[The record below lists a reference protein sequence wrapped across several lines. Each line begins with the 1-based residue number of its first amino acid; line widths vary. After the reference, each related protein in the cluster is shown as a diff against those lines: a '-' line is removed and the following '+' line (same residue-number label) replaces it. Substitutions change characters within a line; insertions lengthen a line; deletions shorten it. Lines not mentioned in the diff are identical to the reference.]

1 MFPWNVCLSDALLIR
16 SGGKLRRG
24 ARRRVYM
31 AGKDGTTRQSPGVDQ
46 LEQPT
51 HEYMTR
57 RKLYVVR
64 NENNHDDSARPAEHT
79 KRRGMLD
86 RTQQA
91 QLGNLLRAIFSDV
104 AEEPVPDRFVK
115 LLEA

>member
-1 MFPWNVCLSDALLIR
+1 
-16 SGGKLRRG
+16 
-24 ARRRVYM
+24 M
-31 AGKDGTTRQSPGVDQ
+31 AGKDSSTRQSAGAGQ
-46 LEQPT
+46 LERPAR
-51 HEYMTR
+51 EYTAK

-64 NENNHDDSARPAEHT
+64 NENDQDNAQEAGT

-91 QLGNLLRAIFSDV
+91 QLGNLLRSIFSDV

-115 LLEA
+115 LLEALEAREKKQ

>member
-1 MFPWNVCLSDALLIR
+1 
-16 SGGKLRRG
+16 
-24 ARRRVYM
+24 M
-31 AGKDGTTRQSPGVDQ
+31 AGKDGSTRQSADADQ
-46 LEQPT
+46 FEHPT
-51 HEYMTR
+51 HDYMTR
-57 RKLYVVR
+57 RRLYVVR
-64 NENNHDDSARPAEHT
+64 NENSHDNDARPADNI

-115 LLEA
+115 LLEALEARERKQ

>member
-1 MFPWNVCLSDALLIR
+1 
-16 SGGKLRRG
+16 
-24 ARRRVYM
+24 M
-31 AGKDGTTRQSPGVDQ
+31 AGKDSSTRQSTGAGQ
-46 LEQPT
+46 LERPAR
-51 HEYMTR
+51 EYTAK

-64 NENNHDDSARPAEHT
+64 NENDPDNARETGA

-91 QLGNLLRAIFSDV
+91 QLGNLLRSIFSDV

-115 LLEA
+115 LLEALEAREKKQ

>member
-1 MFPWNVCLSDALLIR
+1 
-16 SGGKLRRG
+16 
-24 ARRRVYM
+24 M
-31 AGKDGTTRQSPGVDQ
+31 AAKDGSTRQSASADQ
-46 LEQPT
+46 LDHPT

-64 NENNHDDSARPAEHT
+64 NENNRDDNAQPAEST

-104 AEEPVPDRFVK
+104 AEEPVPDRFVQ
-115 LLEA
+115 LLEALEARERKQ

>member
-1 MFPWNVCLSDALLIR
+1 MS
-16 SGGKLRRG
+16 
-24 ARRRVYM
+24 
-31 AGKDGTTRQSPGVDQ
+31 
-46 LEQPT
+46 
-51 HEYMTR
+51 R
-57 RKLYVVR
+57 RKLHVVR
-64 NENNHDDSARPAEHT
+64 NENSHDDNARPAENA

-115 LLEA
+115 LLEALEARERKQ

>member
-1 MFPWNVCLSDALLIR
+1 
-16 SGGKLRRG
+16 
-24 ARRRVYM
+24 M
-31 AGKDGTTRQSPGVDQ
+31 AGKDSSTRQSAGAGQ
-46 LEQPT
+46 LERPAR
-51 HEYMTR
+51 EYTAK

-64 NENNHDDSARPAEHT
+64 NENSHDNDARPADNI

-115 LLEA
+115 LLEALEARERKQ

>member
-1 MFPWNVCLSDALLIR
+1 
-16 SGGKLRRG
+16 
-24 ARRRVYM
+24 M
-31 AGKDGTTRQSPGVDQ
+31 AGKDGSTRQTAGAEQ
-46 LEQPT
+46 LEHPT
-51 HEYMTR
+51 HDYMTR

-64 NENNHDDSARPAEHT
+64 NENSHDDNARPAENT

-115 LLEA
+115 LLEALEARERKQ

>member
-1 MFPWNVCLSDALLIR
+1 
-16 SGGKLRRG
+16 
-24 ARRRVYM
+24 M
-31 AGKDGTTRQSPGVDQ
+31 AGKDSSTRQSAGAGQ
-46 LEQPT
+46 LERPAREHT
-51 HEYMTR
+51 GK

-64 NENNHDDSARPAEHT
+64 NENEQDNTRAPGT

-91 QLGNLLRAIFSDV
+91 QLGNLLRSIFSDV

-115 LLEA
+115 LLEALEAREKKQ

>member
-1 MFPWNVCLSDALLIR
+1 
-16 SGGKLRRG
+16 
-24 ARRRVYM
+24 M
-31 AGKDGTTRQSPGVDQ
+31 AGKDGSTRQSAGADQ

-64 NENNHDDSARPAEHT
+64 NENSHDDTARPADNP

-104 AEEPVPDRFVK
+104 AEEPVPDRFVQ
-115 LLEA
+115 LLEALEARERKQ

>member
-1 MFPWNVCLSDALLIR
+1 
-16 SGGKLRRG
+16 
-24 ARRRVYM
+24 M
-31 AGKDGTTRQSPGVDQ
+31 AGKDSSTRRSAGAGQ
-46 LEQPT
+46 LERPAREHT
-51 HEYMTR
+51 AK

-64 NENNHDDSARPAEHT
+64 NENEPDSAKDTGT

-91 QLGNLLRAIFSDV
+91 QLGNLLRSIFSAV

-115 LLEA
+115 LLEALEAREKKQ

>member
-1 MFPWNVCLSDALLIR
+1 
-16 SGGKLRRG
+16 
-24 ARRRVYM
+24 M
-31 AGKDGTTRQSPGVDQ
+31 AAKDGSTRQSAGADQ

-51 HEYMTR
+51 HDYMTR

-64 NENNHDDSARPAEHT
+64 NENNHDDNTRPAKNT

-115 LLEA
+115 LIEALEARERKQ

>member
-1 MFPWNVCLSDALLIR
+1 
-16 SGGKLRRG
+16 
-24 ARRRVYM
+24 M
-31 AGKDGTTRQSPGVDQ
+31 AGKDSSTRQSAGAGQ
-46 LEQPT
+46 LEQPAR
-51 HEYMTR
+51 EYTAK

-64 NENNHDDSARPAEHT
+64 NENDQDNAKEAGT

-91 QLGNLLRAIFSDV
+91 QLGNLLRSIFSDV

-115 LLEA
+115 LLEALEAREKKQ

>member
-1 MFPWNVCLSDALLIR
+1 
-16 SGGKLRRG
+16 
-24 ARRRVYM
+24 M
-31 AGKDGTTRQSPGVDQ
+31 AGKDGSTRQSAGADQ

-51 HEYMTR
+51 REYMTR

-64 NENNHDDSARPAEHT
+64 NENDHGDRARAADTT

-104 AEEPVPDRFVK
+104 AEEPVPDRFIK
-115 LLEA
+115 LLEALEAREKKQ

>member
-1 MFPWNVCLSDALLIR
+1 
-16 SGGKLRRG
+16 
-24 ARRRVYM
+24 M
-31 AGKDGTTRQSPGVDQ
+31 AGKDGSTRQTVGADQ
-46 LEQPT
+46 FEQPT
-51 HEYMTR
+51 HDYVTK

-64 NENNHDDSARPAEHT
+64 NENGRDNQERPADNT

-91 QLGNLLRAIFSDV
+91 QLGNLLRTIFSDV

-115 LLEA
+115 LLEALEARERKQ

>member
-1 MFPWNVCLSDALLIR
+1 
-16 SGGKLRRG
+16 
-24 ARRRVYM
+24 M
-31 AGKDGTTRQSPGVDQ
+31 AGKDGSTRQSAGADQ
-46 LEQPT
+46 LEQPSR
-51 HEYMTR
+51 EYIAR

-64 NENNHDDSARPAEHT
+64 NENDHGARAADTT

-115 LLEA
+115 LLEALDAREKQQ

>member
-1 MFPWNVCLSDALLIR
+1 
-16 SGGKLRRG
+16 
-24 ARRRVYM
+24 M
-31 AGKDGTTRQSPGVDQ
+31 AGKDSSTRQSAGAGQ
-46 LEQPT
+46 LERPAR
-51 HEYMTR
+51 EYTAK

-64 NENNHDDSARPAEHT
+64 TENDHDNAKETGR

-91 QLGNLLRAIFSDV
+91 QLGNLLRSIFSDV

-115 LLEA
+115 LLEALEAREKKQ

>member
-1 MFPWNVCLSDALLIR
+1 
-16 SGGKLRRG
+16 
-24 ARRRVYM
+24 M
-31 AGKDGTTRQSPGVDQ
+31 AGKDSSTRQSAGGGQV
-46 LEQPT
+46 EQPVR
-51 HEYMTR
+51 EYTAK

-64 NENNHDDSARPAEHT
+64 NEKDPDSTKDTGT

-91 QLGNLLRAIFSDV
+91 QLGNLLRSIFSDV

-115 LLEA
+115 LLEALEAREKKP

>member
-1 MFPWNVCLSDALLIR
+1 
-16 SGGKLRRG
+16 
-24 ARRRVYM
+24 M
-31 AGKDGTTRQSPGVDQ
+31 AGKDRSTRQSAGADQ
-46 LEQPT
+46 LERPAR
-51 HEYMTR
+51 EYTAK

-64 NENNHDDSARPAEHT
+64 NENDRDKAQEAGT

-115 LLEA
+115 LLEALEEREKKQ

>member
-1 MFPWNVCLSDALLIR
+1 VQDIGPGHN
-16 SGGKLRRG
+16 GGSK
-24 ARRRVYM
+24 M
-31 AGKDGTTRQSPGVDQ
+31 AGKDGSTRQSVGADQ
-46 LEQPT
+46 LEQPSR
-51 HEYMTR
+51 EYMTR

-64 NENNHDDSARPAEHT
+64 NENDHGARTADTT

-115 LLEA
+115 LLEVLEAREKKQ

>member
-1 MFPWNVCLSDALLIR
+1 
-16 SGGKLRRG
+16 
-24 ARRRVYM
+24 M
-31 AGKDGTTRQSPGVDQ
+31 AGNDSSTRQSAGAGQ
-46 LEQPT
+46 LERPIS
-51 HEYMTR
+51 EPMAK

-64 NENNHDDSARPAEHT
+64 NENEQDNTKETGT

-91 QLGNLLRAIFSDV
+91 QLGNLLRSIFSDV

-115 LLEA
+115 LLEALEAREKKQ

>member
-1 MFPWNVCLSDALLIR
+1 
-16 SGGKLRRG
+16 
-24 ARRRVYM
+24 M
-31 AGKDGTTRQSPGVDQ
+31 AGKDSTRQSAGAGQ
-46 LEQPT
+46 LNRPAR
-51 HEYMTR
+51 EYTAK

-64 NENNHDDSARPAEHT
+64 NENEQDNAKAAGT

-91 QLGNLLRAIFSDV
+91 QLGNLLRSIFSDV

-115 LLEA
+115 LLEALEAREKKQ